1 MPESHDDDAVLWHA
15 AGGVA
20 TITLNRPER
29 MNAWSWPMQ
38 ATFFEHVDRADD
50 DPDVRAVVLT
60 GSGRGFC
67 PGMDMEW
74 LSEVSKTAG
83 DISERRPITALA
95 ELRKPL
101 IAAINGACAGIGL
114 VLALLS
120 DVRFAAAGARI
131 STSFTRR
138 GLPAEFAA
146 SWFLPRLVGSGNAMD
161 LLLSGRVI
169 NAEEALDL
177 GLVNRVYPV
186 EDLASA
192 AFDYARD
199 LAANC
204 SPVAMAAI
212 KAQVAA
218 DWHRTYDESFAEAT
232 ALVAAPERRAD
243 FREGVDSY
251 VEKRPPDFR
260 PLPRRGEEFS

>member
-1 MPESHDDDAVLWHA
+1 VPDRHTDELVLWDA
-15 AGGVA
+15 ADGVA
-20 TITLNRPER
+20 TITLHRPER
-29 MNAWSWPMQ
+29 MNAWTWTMQ
-38 ATFFEHVDRADD
+38 ERFFELVDRADD
-50 DPDVRAVVLT
+50 DPSVRAVVLT

-67 PGMDMEW
+67 PGMDMEA
-74 LSEVSKTAG
+74 LAAVSKTAG
-83 DISERRPITALA
+83 DATVRRPLTETA

-120 DVRFAAAGARI
+120 DVRFAAAGARL

-146 SWFLPRLVGSGNAMD
+146 SWFLPRLVGYGHAMD

-169 NAEEALDL
+169 DAEEAYEL
-177 GLVNRVYPV
+177 GLVNRVFPPEGLV
-186 EDLASA
+186 PAALA
-192 AFDYARD
+192 YAHD

-218 DWHRTYDESFAEAT
+218 DWHRTPAESLAEAV

-251 VEKRPPDFR
+251 VEKRPPRFR
-260 PLPRRGEEFS
+260 PLPPRGEELQ